1 MVEKHR
7 ITQLYTAPTAIRAL
21 MRFGDEPVRK
31 HDRSSLRILGEATSC
46 TRPMV
51 FCSAGYATS
60 FESLI

>member
-31 HDRSSLRILGEATSC
+31 HDRSSLRILGEGHFMYTTDGVLLC
-46 TRPMV
+46 RICHV
-51 FCSAGYATS
+51 V
-60 FESLI
+60 